1 MSYLVLA
8 YKWCVNGP
16 INFWLR
22 LRCKYFLNFIIE
34 WRVVFLWWFGCK
46 KLWVHGY
53 LIRTILEKF
62 NFVLCFFMVQL
73 LRIWLLLV
81 ITKKINKKKQTI
93 MCGCHGFFFFFGS
106 DRNLCMCLRKHMR
119 NLSMFSLPLYTTKM
133 IKILLWQMRWA
144 LFDFMH
150 KMLADDP
157 FPFSHAISFASNG
170 HSLEN
175 KE

>member
-93 MCGCHGFFFFFGS
+93 MCGCHGFFFFFWVWQKS
-106 DRNLCMCLRKHMR
+106 VYVFKEAYEEFKHV
-119 NLSMFSLPLYTTKM
+119 
-133 IKILLWQMRWA
+133 LLA
-144 LFDFMH
+144 FIYD
-150 KMLADDP
+150 KDDQNSPVANEVSFIWFYAQDVSWWP
-157 FPFSHAISFASNG
+157 FPLFPCDFICVKWPFFR
-170 HSLEN
+170 
-175 KE
+175 K

>member
-16 INFWLR
+16 VNFWLT
-22 LRCKYFLNFIIE
+22 LKCKYFLNYIIE
-34 WRVVFLWWFGCK
+34 WRVVFPCWFGCK

-62 NFVLCFFMVQL
+62 NFVLCFSMVQL

-81 ITKKINKKKQTI
+81 ITKKRNRQSCADA
-93 MCGCHGFFFFFGS
+93 MFFFLFLFWRS
-106 DRNLCMCLRKHMR
+106 DRNPCMCLRKHMR

-144 LFDFMH
+144 LFDVSWW
-150 KMLADDP
+150 
-157 FPFSHAISFASNG
+157 PFSFFPWDFICVNG

>member
-1 MSYLVLA
+1 MKSCVSVMIWLQEIVSSWISYQNYTWKIQFCA
-8 YKWCVNGP
+8 
-16 INFWLR
+16 
-22 LRCKYFLNFIIE
+22 
-34 WRVVFLWWFGCK
+34 VFLYGTASENLITACNNK
-46 KLWVHGY
+46 K
-53 LIRTILEKF
+53 
-62 NFVLCFFMVQL
+62 
-73 LRIWLLLV
+73 
-81 ITKKINKKKQTI
+81 KKKKKQTI
-93 MCGCHGFFFFFGS
+93 MCGCHGFFFFGS

-157 FPFSHAISFASNG
+157 FPFSHEISFASNG

>member
-22 LRCKYFLNFIIE
+22 LKCKYFLNFIIE
-34 WRVVFLWWFGCK
+34 WRVAVLIWLQEIVSSWISYQNYTWKIQFCVVFLYGTASENLISACNNEK
-46 KLWVHGY
+46 KETDNHVWMP
-53 LIRTILEKF
+53 
-62 NFVLCFFMVQL
+62 C
-73 LRIWLLLV
+73 
-81 ITKKINKKKQTI
+81 
-93 MCGCHGFFFFFGS
+93 FFFFFFFWRS
-106 DRNLCMCLRKHMR
+106 DRNPCMCLRKHMR

-144 LFDFMH
+144 LFDVSWRPLSF
-150 KMLADDP
+150 
-157 FPFSHAISFASNG
+157 FPWDFICVNG